1 MAQSP
6 FAIERAARRDLDRA
20 QADLDRLSGH
30 ATRSAARGWFGA
42 AVALLLVLAVL
53 AAIAVG
59 WRAQR
64 VTYSDADYRRF
75 AADAVGLLLTPDARD
90 RDRAQRI
97 LELSTGTF
105 RDEFA
110 QSTGAYSAFVARLGT
125 VATGTVDGVAIAA
138 RDGDSVTALVTSV
151 VTTRVGSTAGEPR
164 RFRLRV
170 QIEPDGDTSGATD
183 DGGALRLAGVDFLP

>member
-6 FAIERAARRDLDRA
+6 FAAQRAAQRDLARA
-20 QADLDRLSGH
+20 RDEVDRLTGVAPRSGGGV
-30 ATRSAARGWFGA
+30 RGRFA
-42 AVALLLVLAVL
+42 LAVAVVVVLAVV
-53 AAIAVG
+53 AAVAVG

-64 VTYSDADYRRF
+64 DTFSDADYRTF
-75 AADAVGLLLTPDARD
+75 AADAVGLLLTPDSREV
-90 RDRAQRI
+90 DRAQRI

-125 VATGTVDGVAIAA
+125 VATGVVDGVAVAG
-138 RDGDSVTALVTSV
+138 RTGDTVSALVTSV
-151 VTTRVGSTAGEPR
+151 VTTRVAPTTSDRDTAEPR

-170 QIEPDGDTSGATD
+170 QIEPDG
-183 DGGALRLAGVDFLP
+183 GALRLASVEFLP

>member
-6 FAIERAARRDLDRA
+6 FAAERAARRDLARA
-20 QADLDRLSGH
+20 RDEVDRLTGENPSSRGGV
-30 ATRSAARGWFGA
+30 AGWFGV
-42 AVALLLVLAVL
+42 AVAVVVVLAVV
-53 AAIAVG
+53 AAVAVG

-64 VTYSDADYRRF
+64 DTWSDADYRSF
-75 AADAVGLLLTPDARD
+75 ATETVGQLLTPDARD
-90 RDRAQRI
+90 PDRARRI

-125 VATGTVDGVAIAA
+125 VATGVVDGVAIAG
-138 RDGDSVTALVTSV
+138 RDGDTVSALVTSV
-151 VTTRVGSTAGEPR
+151 VTTRVAANSSGRDTAEPR

-170 QIEPDGDTSGATD
+170 QIEPDG
-183 DGGALRLAGVDFLP
+183 GALRLAAVEFLP